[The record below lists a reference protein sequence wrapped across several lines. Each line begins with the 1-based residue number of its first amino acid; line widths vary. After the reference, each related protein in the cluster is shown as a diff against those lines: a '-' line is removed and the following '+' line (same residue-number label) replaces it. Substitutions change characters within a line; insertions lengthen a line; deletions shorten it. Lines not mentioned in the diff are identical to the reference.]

1 MNDIIK
7 EFVHELSQMSIDN
20 LKALREEFLEELHK
34 AGIQKNVIDFCG
46 CAVDLVVAKKI
57 EKIGTTVLYHTRME
71 DMNTQRQNAAEFW
84 TKREREVHI
93 HG

>member
-34 AGIQKNVIDFCG
+34 AGFQKNVIDFLRMCG
-46 CAVDLVVAKKI
+46 
-57 EKIGTTVLYHTRME
+57 
-71 DMNTQRQNAAEFW
+71 
-84 TKREREVHI
+84 
-93 HG
+93 